1 MKKAKQWEKPEVGV
15 LSFTKPSSNV
25 GSSRITG
32 ARYYLG
38 PTPAP
43 PVTDVPSREA
53 RYYLGPT
60 PAPPSKDVI
69 W

>member
-1 MKKAKQWEKPEVGV
+1 MKKAKQWGKPEVVV

-25 GSSRITG
+25 GSSQKTSAQNYLGPAPAPAPAVPRD
-32 ARYYLG
+32 AQYYLG
-38 PTPAP
+38 PA
-43 PVTDVPSREA
+43 
-53 RYYLGPT
+53 